1 MNKMDHFNRVMSVI
15 VAVLIALAVALT
27 IYHAVNPEPV
37 QNDGLV
43 EIDEYPVAIY

>member
-15 VAVLIALAVALT
+15 VAVLIALVVAFT
-27 IYHAVNPEPV
+27 IYHAVTPDPV
-37 QNDGLV
+37 QDDGLV

>member
-15 VAVLIALAVALT
+15 VAVLVALAVALT
-27 IYHAVNPEPV
+27 IYHAVTPDPV
-37 QNDGLV
+37 QEDNLV